1 MSPRV
6 TRASAAKE
14 AVALPKSEEAAA
26 QQSTIVNAT
35 KEQSKERP
43 VFDLPTRGARGK
55 KNQNRTKSAA
65 KPAKNEDDP
74 NELPHNLG
82 KVNISKIEG
91 RNDEKDELV
100 DEPATKKRKKGNPK
114 EAATG
119 TEARKDIVKGD
130 AVGKKKKTAGSDNP
144 HNLTPGVSPYP
155 NWPHPTFE
163 ECQVVVDRLSDVH
176 GAQIAPAA
184 FPAPS
189 LTVSGCGEVPSV
201 LDALIRT
208 TLSAATSKANS
219 SSAFQGLVD
228 KFGILKEGIG
238 KGSIDWESVRRA
250 PLLDVYDAIKS
261 GGLAATKSARIQNIL
276 GMVYEENH
284 ARRVALVESSYAD
297 PPGAENE
304 TPSQKMAEIARVEE
318 NMLSLDHLHAL
329 STHEAMLAMLKYPG
343 IGIKTASCVLLFC
356 MRRPSLAV
364 DTHVFR
370 LLTWLKWIPPQ
381 ARNEVAAFK
390 HVDAVVPDQFK
401 YALHQLFIK
410 HGQRCTRCKAA
421 TREGCTGWEEPCAIE
436 DLVERTK
443 KAHVAKGT
451 KKDKPKSEDSDSQPD
466 KMDIDGSDEEETSL
480 LPTRK
485 LKISKR
491 ISDPKRIPDPK
502 LKISKRISDPKRI
515 PDPKPKKPIARKQ
528 KVKVTVASTSSSPLS
543 SLPPSPSPERD
554 NGDSLEDGDGN

>member
-14 AVALPKSEEAAA
+14 AVALLKSKE
-26 QQSTIVNAT
+26 SAT
-35 KEQSKERP
+35 QQSKEILEG
-43 VFDLPTRGARGK
+43 FPTRGARGK

-65 KPAKNEDDP
+65 KPAKKEDDLD
-74 NELPHNLG
+74 ELPHNLG
-82 KVNISKIEG
+82 KAYISHIED

-100 DEPATKKRKKGNPK
+100 DEPATKKRKKGSSK
-114 EAATG
+114 EAATE
-119 TEARKDIVKGD
+119 TEARKIVTDTLERD
-130 AVGKKKKTAGSDNP
+130 AARKKKTVAIPGNP
-144 HNLTPGVSPYP
+144 HKLTPGVSPYQ

-163 ECQVVVDRLSDVH
+163 ECQVVVDRLSNIH

-208 TLSAATSKANS
+208 TLSAATSKVNS

-228 KFGILKEGIG
+228 KFGILNEGIG

-250 PLLDVYDAIKS
+250 PLTDVYDAIKS
-261 GGLAATKSARIQNIL
+261 GGLAATKSARIQSIL
-276 GMVYEENH
+276 NMVYEENH
-284 ARRVALVESSYAD
+284 ARRNALIESSYAD

-304 TPSQKMAEIARVEE
+304 TPSQKMAEIARADE

-390 HVDAVVPDQFK
+390 HVDAVVPDEFK

-410 HGQRCTRCKAA
+410 HGQSCTRCRAA
-421 TREGCTGWEEPCAIE
+421 TREGCPGWEEPCAIE

-443 KAHVAKGT
+443 KAHAAKG
-451 KKDKPKSEDSDSQPD
+451 KPNPEDSDSQPE
-466 KMDIDGSDEEETSL
+466 KMDIDGSDEEEASPL
-480 LPTRK
+480 LPKKGKTK
-485 LKISKR
+485 PKPSKF
-491 ISDPKRIPDPK
+491 DPRRIPDP
-502 LKISKRISDPKRI
+502 R
-515 PDPKPKKPIARKQ
+515 PKKPIARKQ
-528 KVKVTVASTSSSPLS
+528 KVKVEVEVASASSSPLS

-554 NGDSLEDGDGN
+554 NGDSL